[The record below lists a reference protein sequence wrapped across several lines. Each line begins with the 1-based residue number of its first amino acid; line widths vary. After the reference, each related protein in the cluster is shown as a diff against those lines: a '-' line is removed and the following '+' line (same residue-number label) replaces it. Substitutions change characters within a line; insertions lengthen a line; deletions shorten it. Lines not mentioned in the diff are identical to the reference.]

1 MPETMPAPRGERK
14 ERALTAAAVCVLALV
29 PILVSPFPPSTD
41 LPQHLAQVR
50 LFGQALADPAGPYV
64 IQWLAPNNLVYAF
77 LWGLWKILPAGL
89 VARAALVLIVLL
101 WAAAIHGLGA
111 RRGRDAAAAAAA
123 SLLIFN
129 QSIGWG
135 FLNFLLGLPAFALW
149 FAQTAG
155 EPRRLSLKRW
165 AGLAGTGL
173 LLYGS
178 HALWFAAGGL
188 WLVVIA
194 IVRKPPLKVLAGR
207 LSALL
212 PCGIIALVWYPRLA
226 AARAAAGFD
235 VAPHWSPLFDR
246 LASVKDS
253 VVGGLRGP
261 VGTLAF
267 VFVLLWAGLAVWQHR
282 RRLAGCVDRDLLAA
296 GGFFLAVAAVAPDK
310 FVNTIFF
317 ASRWFPVA
325 FLFLI
330 LALPAPSFR
339 RASAKAVAVAAAAVL
354 FLATAS
360 AWHRYSSADLSGLR
374 ESLDALPAS
383 PRVLGL
389 DLVKESD
396 HVPGRPFLQLFAY
409 AQVFRGGEL
418 NFSFAEHYSGLVAYR
433 SKREIPWTPALEW
446 FGEKV
451 KRSDFAFFDLVLA
464 NGEDKDHAALR
475 SFAELEPVTGTG
487 KWRLYRVRK

>member
-1 MPETMPAPRGERK
+1 MADSTPVPRQERK
-14 ERALTAAAVCVLALV
+14 GRAFTAAAVCVLALV
-29 PILVSPFPPSTD
+29 PLLFAPFPPSTD

-50 LFGQALADPAGPYV
+50 LFDEARAAPAGPYV
-64 IQWLAPNNLVYAF
+64 IQWLAPNNLIYLF
-77 LWGLWKILPAGL
+77 LWGFWKILPAGL
-89 VARAALVLIVLL
+89 VARAALALILLL
-101 WAAAIHGLGA
+101 WVAAIHGLGA
-111 RRGRDAAAAAAA
+111 LRGRDAAAAAAA
-123 SLLIFN
+123 SLLLFN
-129 QSIGWG
+129 QSFGWG
-135 FLNFLLGLPAFALW
+135 FLNFLIGLPAFALW

-155 EPRRLSLKRW
+155 EPRRLSWTRW

-194 IVRKPPLKVLAGR
+194 LVGKQPFKVLAGR

-212 PCGIIALVWYPRLA
+212 PGGVISLFWYPRLS
-226 AARAAAGFD
+226 AARATAGFD

-253 VVGGLRGP
+253 VIAGLRGP

-282 RRLAGCVDRDLLAA
+282 RRLAGSVDRDFLAA
-296 GGFFLAVAAVAPDK
+296 AAFFLALAAAGPDK
-310 FVNTIFF
+310 FMNTIFF
-317 ASRWFPVA
+317 ASRWLPA
-325 FLFLI
+325 ALLFLL

-339 RASAKAVAVAAAAVL
+339 RVPSKAVALAAAAVL
-354 FLATAS
+354 FAATAA
-360 AWHRYSSADLSGLR
+360 AWHRYSLTDLSGFR
-374 ESLDALPAS
+374 ESLDALPGS

-433 SKREIPWTPALEW
+433 SKREVPWTPALEW
-446 FGEKV
+446 YGEKV
-451 KRSDFAFFDLVLA
+451 RRTDFAFFDVVLA
-464 NGEDKDHAALR
+464 NGEEKDHAALGGF
-475 SFAELEPVTGTG
+475 SELEPVTGAG

>member
-1 MPETMPAPRGERK
+1 
-14 ERALTAAAVCVLALV
+14 
-29 PILVSPFPPSTD
+29 
-41 LPQHLAQVR
+41 
-50 LFGQALADPAGPYV
+50 
-64 IQWLAPNNLVYAF
+64 
-77 LWGLWKILPAGL
+77 
-89 VARAALVLIVLL
+89 
-101 WAAAIHGLGA
+101 
-111 RRGRDAAAAAAA
+111 
-123 SLLIFN
+123 
-129 QSIGWG
+129 
-135 FLNFLLGLPAFALW
+135 
-149 FAQTAG
+149 
-155 EPRRLSLKRW
+155 
-165 AGLAGTGL
+165 
-173 LLYGS
+173 
-178 HALWFAAGGL
+178 
-188 WLVVIA
+188 
-194 IVRKPPLKVLAGR
+194 
-207 LSALL
+207 
-212 PCGIIALVWYPRLA
+212 
-226 AARAAAGFD
+226 
-235 VAPHWSPLFDR
+235 
-246 LASVKDS
+246 
-253 VVGGLRGP
+253 
-261 VGTLAF
+261 
-267 VFVLLWAGLAVWQHR
+267 
-282 RRLAGCVDRDLLAA
+282 
-296 GGFFLAVAAVAPDK
+296 VAAVAPDK